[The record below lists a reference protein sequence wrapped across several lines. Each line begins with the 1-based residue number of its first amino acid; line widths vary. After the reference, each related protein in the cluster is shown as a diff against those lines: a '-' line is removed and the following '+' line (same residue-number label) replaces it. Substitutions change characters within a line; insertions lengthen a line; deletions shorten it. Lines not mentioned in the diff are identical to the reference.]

1 MMVCG
6 YYLAFFFMISHNYE
20 GVFAQ
25 KDTTRPS
32 NKGCEENSWLYKQVC
47 PPKSHAHVDFENLLK
62 GVLIFLYIHLCMG
75 QKRPVTH
82 T

>member
-32 NKGCEENSWLYKQVC
+32 NKGCEQNSWLYKQV
-47 PPKSHAHVDFENLLK
+47 SYLILLYN
-62 GVLIFLYIHLCMG
+62 IDN
-75 QKRPVTH
+75 T
-82 T
+82 

>member
-47 PPKSHAHVDFENLLK
+47 PPKSHTYTCRL
-62 GVLIFLYIHLCMG
+62 
-75 QKRPVTH
+75 
-82 T
+82 

>member
-1 MMVCG
+1 MTAMMVCG

-32 NKGCEENSWLYKQVC
+32 NKGCEQNSWLYKQVGC
-47 PPKSHAHVDFENLLK
+47 LNIILDNTLICNL
-62 GVLIFLYIHLCMG
+62 
-75 QKRPVTH
+75 
-82 T
+82 